1 MENSYLKK
9 RVKKIN
15 DETYFDQF
23 NLEVKNQ
30 TVQTQMFFSNIKV
43 REFICSMF
51 YLLLYILTIL
61 YEYCKC

>member
-1 MENSYLKK
+1 MEDSYLKK

-23 NLEVKNQ
+23 NLEVKHQ
-30 TVQTQMFFSNIKV
+30 TVQTQMFFSNIKF
-43 REFICSMF
+43 REFIYSMF